1 MLAEQRLCPG
11 HIVLRMRNTGLNQQ
25 SLSLSLSLVAF
36 AFQRR
41 LSWLQYWVGWVGWE
55 QGGGRGTVNP
65 GNCILALLSDRE
77 IDPKSKQKN
86 VNQADD
92 KEG

>member
-1 MLAEQRLCPG
+1 MTLSWAHCAKNEEYRVKPAKPLPLPSGICLPG
-11 HIVLRMRNTGLNQQ
+11 
-25 SLSLSLSLVAF
+25 
-36 AFQRR
+36 R